1 MAKKR
6 FRDVKQGKGKESVT
20 EEVSSANKWDYASSR
35 SKIKAFLTDSFMLV
49 MPIMYVVFYLIMG
62 GREGFAEH
70 KALGWVYILVPLVI
84 AQTIFMF
91 KTGQT
96 PGYRAY
102 NLTLID
108 DYTGEKPSLF
118 IILFRNLC
126 AVLSLFTLFGW
137 VMMFF
142 RKDSKTLHDLL
153 SRTAVIYKSEII
165 KNDKTHT

>member
-6 FRDVKQGKGKESVT
+6 FRDVKQGKGKESVI
-20 EEVSSANKWDYASSR
+20 EEVSSPSKWDYASSG

-62 GREGFAEH
+62 GREGFSEH
-70 KALGWVYILVPLVI
+70 KALGWVYILIPLVI
-84 AQTIFMF
+84 VQTIFMF

-102 NLTLID
+102 KLTLID
-108 DYTGEKPSLF
+108 DFTGEKPSLF

-153 SRTAVIYKSEII
+153 SRTAVIYKSEPI
-165 KNDKTHT
+165 KNDKTTE